1 MSANVDTMA
10 YAGRRP
16 WWVGIES
23 GIANELPDDANG
35 ADIIGPAGLDW
46 ETVAAPVFV
55 NDREVPGF
63 QAMTRSDTGDTLG
76 IVGMTYQPFGNAE
89 MLDFGDALVDDGGAH
104 WNTAG
109 GLKGMRTV
117 WGLMELPE
125 HIRVAG
131 DPSVI
136 KAYLLLTNQH
146 DGRGSFGAFVTPQ
159 RVVCANTLRA
169 ARLKASA
176 HVNIRHSGNLAAK
189 VAEARRTLRLTFQ
202 YLDTWQALMGSLTH
216 QPLTDKAVVAFTEE
230 LIPVR
235 PDAERT
241 ARSDAARDQIAALFR
256 SSPTLE
262 GVAPTA
268 YRLFNAVAEYADHFA
283 PNMTTKVASAAD
295 NRAASN
301 IDGRGQMLKDRAL
314 DLLVPASAMR
324 ALVASAD

>member
-146 DGRGSFGAFVTPQ
+146 DGRGSFGAFVTLAS
-159 RVVCANTLRA
+159 CA
-169 ARLKASA
+169 ARSGRQRAGSA
-176 HVNIRHSGNLAAK
+176 HVNIRIRATS
-189 VAEARRTLRLTFQ
+189 RRGL
-202 YLDTWQALMGSLTH
+202 
-216 QPLTDKAVVAFTEE
+216 
-230 LIPVR
+230 
-235 PDAERT
+235 
-241 ARSDAARDQIAALFR
+241 
-256 SSPTLE
+256 
-262 GVAPTA
+262 
-268 YRLFNAVAEYADHFA
+268 
-283 PNMTTKVASAAD
+283 
-295 NRAASN
+295 
-301 IDGRGQMLKDRAL
+301 
-314 DLLVPASAMR
+314 
-324 ALVASAD
+324 